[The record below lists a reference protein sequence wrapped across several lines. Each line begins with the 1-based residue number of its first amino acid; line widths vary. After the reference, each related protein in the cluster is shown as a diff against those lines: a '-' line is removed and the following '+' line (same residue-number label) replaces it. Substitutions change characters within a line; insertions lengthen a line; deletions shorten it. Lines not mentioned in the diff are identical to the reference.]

1 MSADLT
7 QLTIAGLF
15 KELTA
20 VEQAIR
26 ACSPTLTFDGVHST
40 VNARLVDLAAR
51 EQQICDELARRRSS
65 LRQQLDSRFQPAS
78 PAHSWERP
86 IEPAR

>member
-15 KELTA
+15 QELTE

-26 ACSPTLTFDGVHST
+26 ICDPTLTFDGVRST
-40 VNARLVDLAAR
+40 VNAKLVDLAVQ
-51 EQQICDELARRRSS
+51 EQEICDELARRRGT
-65 LRQQLDSRFQPAS
+65 LRQVLDARLS
-78 PAHSWERP
+78 PTG
-86 IEPAR
+86 